1 MNNAAKEILRLR
13 DLLPASWRMR
23 TEVKGGRDQT
33 QVIYSK
39 AIKPWNANTPVYIN
53 FGLWFKLPES
63 QRDLLFIR
71 EVSWRQTSKWFKLE
85 TYQLATLAAVI
96 FTIPEVVQFDPAG
109 MSLGFL
115 FTTVAVKQVL
125 KQTKGS
131 KVQIDADNEAIAVA
145 KIRGYS
151 DTNAARSLLDGIKTV
166 AKLENRGAPEF
177 VELIRYQNLRAL
189 GGLSAV
195 GVSGNLE

>member
-13 DLLPASWRMR
+13 DLLPASWRMH
-23 TEVKGGRDQT
+23 TEIKGGRDQN
-33 QVIYSK
+33 QVINSK
-39 AIKPWNANTPVYIN
+39 AITPWNSAIKIYIS
-53 FGLWFKLPES
+53 FGLWFKLTES

-125 KQTKGS
+125 KQTKSS
-131 KVQIDADNEAIAVA
+131 KVQVDADNEAIAVA
-145 KIRGYS
+145 QTRGY
-151 DTNAARSLLDGIKTV
+151 TEVNAARSLLDAIKIV
-166 AKLENRGAPEF
+166 AKLENRGAPDF
-177 VELIRYQNLRAL
+177 VDLIRCQNLRAI